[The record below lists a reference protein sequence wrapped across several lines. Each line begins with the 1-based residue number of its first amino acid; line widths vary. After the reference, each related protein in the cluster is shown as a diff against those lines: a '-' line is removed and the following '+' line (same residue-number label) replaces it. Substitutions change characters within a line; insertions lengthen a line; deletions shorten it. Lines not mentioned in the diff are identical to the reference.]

1 MDMQMVLPPNAAA
14 TSNPMVGVP
23 PRLGSQVPGRTG
35 GLPAQ
40 GGLTALH
47 NPMAQ
52 QLRSMGRGEDTM
64 LVHMTPDEVNSLQGL
79 AMASGGSLTINP
91 HTGLPEAGWLGK
103 LLPTILG
110 VAGAAFGLPTW
121 AVGLGVGAGQTA
133 LTGDLG
139 KGLAAGL
146 QAFGAAGLGQA
157 AGLGGKLGNLGQSLG
172 LTQSATGA
180 SNAMTNLAA
189 KAAQDRAA
197 VQAGTL
203 AADKAASAGLLS
215 KFGAETAAGLP
226 GILGKAAPMVAGSAV
241 LGALADAG
249 QPTLSKYNPSTGYE
263 WANEGPYRPMP
274 RNFNP
279 RATGPGGMG
288 EIAFYDNAN
297 PVGYLTASGQ
307 QRGFAEGGEA
317 KQEERPSWMPEW
329 MQGYKGMYEIL
340 GPSSKANEPMVREV
354 LTADQKAALA
364 ADSATV
370 RQYYTAFEKA
380 RDNGFS
386 AEDLSALDKLKVG
399 LDDAQSRLDY
409 VRNKDLDFTKKY
421 GNVFTLSEGTS
432 SPPPPAS
439 GLNTIVDTK
448 ADNKADT
455 NTDNKT
461 TLDTKDNKTKPPE
474 EKISVDTLGT
484 TINPLMGGVTSGTG
498 TGATLGDR
506 KLSEGATQSGAGLE
520 VLKDTY
526 TPQFTKVDDFVTAA
540 NPANTLGTEALA
552 ALPGLVNR
560 YSTSPGAVT
569 ALNGYTGG
577 SPSQRIRDWIAKQA
591 EATQAGIKQPV
602 TTSTGDTW
610 YQNETPQ
617 SPTDEANNVQLD
629 NASLMAPGT
638 MSSLNGAQYIVNDR
652 HEWVPYTPG
661 MTFGAGNNA
670 APSSAATGTG
680 TTPTT
685 NVTGVSNAIGALGT
699 EDFWKL
705 LAEASGGA
713 TGRFSDNQ
721 YVQERARGGEIDM
734 GDGSFVLDA
743 RTVSEIGN
751 GSSNAGMELL
761 RRLGGRPL
769 HGPGDGVSDSIPARI
784 GGKQQARVARDE
796 VIMPPEAV
804 RRIGKGSEKRGTDKL
819 YALMDKAHKARKKAK
834 RGQDTKLAK
843 GLGVL
848 A

>member
-1 MDMQMVLPPNAAA
+1 MDMQMVPSPNAAA
-14 TSNPMVGVP
+14 ASNPMVGVP

-64 LVHMTPDEVNSLQGL
+64 LVHMTPEEVNSLQGL
-79 AMASGGSLTINP
+79 ALASGGSLTINP

-121 AVGLGVGAGQTA
+121 AVGLGVGAGQA
-133 LTGDLG
+133 VITGDLG

-157 AGLGGKLGNLGQSLG
+157 AGIGGKLGSLG
-172 LTQSATGA
+172 KDIGLTSSATGA
-180 SNAMTNLAA
+180 SNSMANLAA

-249 QPTLSKYNPSTGYE
+249 QPQLSKYNPNTGYE
-263 WANEGPYRPMP
+263 WANEGPYRPVP

-288 EIAFYDNAN
+288 EIAFFDNTN

-317 KQEERPSWMPEW
+317 KKEERPSWMQDW
-329 MQGYKGMYEIL
+329 M
-340 GPSSKANEPMVREV
+340 S
-354 LTADQKAALA
+354 
-364 ADSATV
+364 
-370 RQYYTAFEKA
+370 
-380 RDNGFS
+380 
-386 AEDLSALDKLKVG
+386 DLSAAELVKDPRYQAFGAQQDKLAQEYFG
-399 LDDAQSRLDY
+399 LIKQLGDKWTGTIAKGRDPLQDRIYDINQQMIAAIPAQQYLQNRVSSQRDVVNTPAAAPTGGLGA
-409 VRNKDLDFTKKY
+409 TAPAA
-421 GNVFTLSEGTS
+421 TLPAVV
-432 SPPPPAS
+432 PP
-439 GLNTIVDTK
+439 V
-448 ADNKADT
+448 
-455 NTDNKT
+455 
-461 TLDTKDNKTKPPE
+461 TKPVE
-474 EKISVDTLGT
+474 DKISVDTLKT
-484 TINPLMGGVTSGTG
+484 TIDPKMGGVTPGTG

-520 VLKDTY
+520 VLKDNY
-526 TPQFTKVDDFVTAA
+526 TPQFTKVDDFVTAK
-540 NPANTLGTEALA
+540 NPENTLGTEALA
-552 ALPGLVNR
+552 ALPSLVNR

-591 EATQAGIKQPV
+591 EVKQPV

-610 YQNETPQ
+610 YQNETLQ
-617 SPTDEANNVQLD
+617 SPTDEATNTQLT
-629 NASLMAPGT
+629 NAFTVTPGYR
-638 MSSLNGAQYIVNDR
+638 SSLNGVEYIVNDR

-661 MTFGAGNNA
+661 MTFG
-670 APSSAATGTG
+670 TGTG
-680 TTPTT
+680 VASTGTNTTPTT
-685 NVTGVSNAIGALGT
+685 NMTGVSNAIGALGT

-705 LAEASGGA
+705 LSKASGGA

-743 RTVSEIGN
+743 RTVSELGN
-751 GSSNAGMELL
+751 GSSNAGMEML

-784 GGKQQARVARDE
+784 GGKQMARVARDE

-843 GLGVL
+843 GLGEL